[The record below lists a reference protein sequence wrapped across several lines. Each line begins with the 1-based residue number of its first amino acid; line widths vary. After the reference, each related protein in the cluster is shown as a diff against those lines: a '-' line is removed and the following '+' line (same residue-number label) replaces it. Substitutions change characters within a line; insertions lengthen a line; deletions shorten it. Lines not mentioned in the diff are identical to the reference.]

1 MVIVTTVTNFT
12 EGDNTD
18 TALLNENAPGEHIC
32 MDQFFEDVPPEV
44 EEVYVWMY
52 LLVLWEPNL

>member
-18 TALLNENAPGEHIC
+18 TALLNENAPGEHIY

-52 LLVLWEPNL
+52 LLVL